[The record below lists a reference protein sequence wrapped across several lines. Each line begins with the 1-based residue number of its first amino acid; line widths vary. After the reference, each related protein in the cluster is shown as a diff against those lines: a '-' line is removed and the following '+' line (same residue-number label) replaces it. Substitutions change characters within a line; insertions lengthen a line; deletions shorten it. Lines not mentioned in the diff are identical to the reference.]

1 MTRDIVI
8 IGAGGFG
15 REVIDVLTAIND
27 HAGQVVWR
35 LLGVVDDAPSVLNL
49 ARLEQRTIPYLGTI
63 DDAITR
69 TPSSYSVGVGSPRAR
84 REIAGRLDKAGFSP
98 VVLQHP
104 AATLGSMVAVGAGSV
119 ICAGARLTTN
129 IGLGQHVHVNLN
141 ATVGHDTTIG
151 DFVSINPLASISG
164 DCTVGDEAM
173 IGVAA
178 SIINGV
184 KVGPGAVVG
193 GGACAVRDV
202 EADATVVGV
211 PAKQL
216 GGHER

>member
-1 MTRDIVI
+1 MTRDIIV

-15 REVIDVLTAIND
+15 REVVDVLTAIND

-49 ARLEQRTIPYLGTI
+49 ARLKKGAIPYLGTI
-63 DDAITR
+63 ADAIAG
-69 TPSSYSVGVGSPRAR
+69 TPSSYAVGVGSPRAR
-84 REIAGRLDKAGFSP
+84 RAIAGRLDEAGFAP
-98 VVLQHP
+98 VALLHP
-104 AATLGSMVAVGAGSV
+104 AASLGSMVTVGAGTV
-119 ICAGARLTTN
+119 VCAGARLTTN

-164 DCTVGDEAM
+164 DCTVGDEVL

-184 KVGPGAVVG
+184 EVGRGAVVG

-216 GGHER
+216 GVHKG